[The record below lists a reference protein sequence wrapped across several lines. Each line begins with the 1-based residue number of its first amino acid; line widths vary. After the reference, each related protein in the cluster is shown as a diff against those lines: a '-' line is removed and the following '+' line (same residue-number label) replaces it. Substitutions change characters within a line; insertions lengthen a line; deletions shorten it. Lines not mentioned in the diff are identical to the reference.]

1 MYNVFELIMFGV
13 EEKFRMDKI
22 YMVLLLL
29 MIIPILICIR
39 YARKIKSDVAVSIVK
54 CLVFAIITILSN
66 GLFVFSIDETFAY
79 LMEALYLFS
88 YDMVLIYILQYSQQ
102 YTMVFNEISP
112 FRTGCFIVAYLDGIS
127 LFANTF
133 LHNVFTLNKV
143 SYMNYELFHIGTKSV
158 FYHLHF
164 VFAFCLVLCTIAS
177 FITKITRIPYFYRK
191 KYFPILVVICVILV
205 LNVVC
210 DLSEFPVDLSLP
222 FFVFA
227 AILIC
232 YLSLYRSPKELVDKT
247 LSIVVTEMNNM
258 VICFDINNECV
269 YANDRALE
277 MFCTSEGSLQAV
289 SEYVKAWLAENDIES
304 RDSLEWSD
312 QKTIDNDIHY
322 FDIEYLKLFDQKKE
336 YIGFFLNLV
345 DNTEKHLALEQERYL
360 ATHDTLTGLYN
371 KSHFAVKSAEILKS
385 HPDEEW
391 LLLSSNIK
399 DFKLINDLFGMEK
412 GNEVLKMEAGLLKER
427 CRDGIV
433 YGRIGGDKFAV
444 CMPKARFQ
452 EEYFTDAIQT
462 MGQVF
467 NNDLY
472 HLHIYIGVYEITDI
486 NEDISIMCDKANFAI
501 KTLNENYARS
511 IAYYNDTILNNT
523 ILEKQLVGDFDQALK
538 EKQFC
543 MYLQP
548 QMTSEGKMLGA
559 EALVRWQHP
568 KRGLIFPGD
577 FIEVFEKTGLIYRL
591 DRFIWELAV
600 QKLARWQQEGHSDLY
615 ISVNI
620 STKDFYYMNVYE
632 TITALVEKYRII
644 PSTLKLEITET
655 AIMTGTAG
663 ELDMIKQFRKYGFQ
677 VEIDDFGSGYSS
689 FNTLKDMDVDVL
701 KIDMGFLRT
710 SKPENLEKSMSILN
724 MIISLSKTLGLS
736 VVTEGVET
744 KDQVVKLTQMGCRI
758 YQGYYFSKPIPVE
771 EFEKRY
777 M

>member
-312 QKTIDNDIHY
+312 QKTIDNEIHY
-322 FDIEYLKLFDQKKE
+322 FDIEYRKLFDQKKE

-385 HPDEEW
+385 HLDEEW

-663 ELDMIKQFRKYGFQ
+663 ELDMIEQFRKYGFQ

>member
-1 MYNVFELIMFGV
+1 MYNVFGLIMFGV
-13 EEKFRMDKI
+13 EGKFRMDKI

-39 YARKIKSDVAVSIVK
+39 YARKIKSDVAASIVK

-88 YDMVLIYILQYSQQ
+88 IDMVLIYILQYSQQ

-133 LHNVFTLNKV
+133 LHNIFTLNKV

-164 VFAFCLVLCTIAS
+164 VFAFCLVFCIIAS

-277 MFCTSEGSLQAV
+277 MFRISEGSLQAV
-289 SEYVKAWLAENDIES
+289 SEYAKAWLAENDIEN

-312 QKTIDNDIHY
+312 QKIIDNKIHY
-322 FDIEYLKLFDQKKE
+322 FDIEYRKLFDQKKE

-412 GNEVLKMEAGLLKER
+412 GNAVLKMEAGLLKER
-427 CRDGIV
+427 CHDGIV
-433 YGRIGGDKFAV
+433 YGRIGGDKFAI

-663 ELDMIKQFRKYGFQ
+663 ELDMIEQFREYGFQ

-744 KDQVVKLTQMGCRI
+744 KEQVVKLTQMGCRI

>member
-1 MYNVFELIMFGV
+1 
-13 EEKFRMDKI
+13 MDKI

-312 QKTIDNDIHY
+312 QKTIDNEIHY
-322 FDIEYLKLFDQKKE
+322 FDIEYRKLFDQKKE

-663 ELDMIKQFRKYGFQ
+663 ELDMIEQFREYGFQ

-744 KDQVVKLTQMGCRI
+744 KEQVVKLTQMGCRI

>member
-1 MYNVFELIMFGV
+1 
-13 EEKFRMDKI
+13 MDKI

-127 LFANTF
+127 LFTNTF
-133 LHNVFTLNKV
+133 FHNVFTLNKV
-143 SYMNYELFHIGTKSV
+143 SYMNYELFHIGTKYA

-164 VFAFCLVLCTIAS
+164 VFAFCLVLCIIAS

-191 KYFPILVVICVILV
+191 KYFPIRVVICVILV

-312 QKTIDNDIHY
+312 QKTIDNEIHY
-322 FDIEYLKLFDQKKE
+322 FDIEYRKLFDQKKE

-663 ELDMIKQFRKYGFQ
+663 ELDMIEQFRKYGFQ

>member
-1 MYNVFELIMFGV
+1 MYNVFRLIMFGV
-13 EEKFRMDKI
+13 EGKFRKDKI

-39 YARKIKSDVAVSIVK
+39 YARKIKSDVAASIVK

-88 YDMVLIYILQYSQQ
+88 IDMVLIYILQYSQQ

-133 LHNVFTLNKV
+133 LHNIFTLNKV

-164 VFAFCLVLCTIAS
+164 VFAFCLVFCIIAS

-277 MFCTSEGSLQAV
+277 MFRISEGSLQAV
-289 SEYVKAWLAENDIES
+289 SEYAKAWLAENDIEN

-312 QKTIDNDIHY
+312 QKIIDNKIHY
-322 FDIEYLKLFDQKKE
+322 FDIEYRKLFDQKKE

-371 KSHFAVKSAEILKS
+371 KSHFVVKSAEILKS

-412 GNEVLKMEAGLLKER
+412 GNAMLKMEAGLLKER
-427 CRDGIV
+427 CHDGIV
-433 YGRIGGDKFAV
+433 YGRIGGDKFAI

-486 NEDISIMCDKANFAI
+486 NEDISIMCDKANLAI

-663 ELDMIKQFRKYGFQ
+663 ELDMIEQFREYGFQ

-744 KDQVVKLTQMGCRI
+744 KEQVVKLSQMGCGI

>member
-1 MYNVFELIMFGV
+1 MYNVFGLIMFGV
-13 EEKFRMDKI
+13 EGKFRMDKI

-39 YARKIKSDVAVSIVK
+39 YARKIKSDVAASIVK

-88 YDMVLIYILQYSQQ
+88 IDMVLIYILQYSQQ

-133 LHNVFTLNKV
+133 LHNIFTLNKV
-143 SYMNYELFHIGTKSV
+143 SYMNYELFHIGTKYV
-158 FYHLHF
+158 FFHLHF
-164 VFAFCLVLCTIAS
+164 VFAFCLVLCIIAS
-177 FITKITRIPYFYRK
+177 FIAKITRIPYFYRK

-312 QKTIDNDIHY
+312 QKTIDNEIHY
-322 FDIEYLKLFDQKKE
+322 FDIEYRKLFDQKKE

-663 ELDMIKQFRKYGFQ
+663 ELDMIEQFREYGFQ

-744 KDQVVKLTQMGCRI
+744 KEQVVKLTQMGCRI

>member
-133 LHNVFTLNKV
+133 LHNVFILNKV

-312 QKTIDNDIHY
+312 QKTIDNEIHY
-322 FDIEYLKLFDQKKE
+322 FDIEYRKLFDQKKE

-663 ELDMIKQFRKYGFQ
+663 ELDMIEQFRKYGFQ

-744 KDQVVKLTQMGCRI
+744 KEQVVKLTQMGCRI

>member
-1 MYNVFELIMFGV
+1 MYNVFGVIMFGV

-22 YMVLLLL
+22 YMVLLVL

-39 YARKIKSDVAVSIVK
+39 YARKIKSDVAASIVK

-88 YDMVLIYILQYSQQ
+88 IDMVLIYILQYSQQ

-133 LHNVFTLNKV
+133 LHNIFTLNKV

-164 VFAFCLVLCTIAS
+164 VFAFCLVFCIIAS

-277 MFCTSEGSLQAV
+277 MFRISEGSLQAV
-289 SEYVKAWLAENDIES
+289 SEYAKAWLAENDIEN

-312 QKTIDNDIHY
+312 QKIIDNKIHY
-322 FDIEYLKLFDQKKE
+322 FDIEYRKLFDQKKE

-433 YGRIGGDKFAV
+433 YGRIGGDKFAI

-663 ELDMIKQFRKYGFQ
+663 ELDMIEQFREYGFQ
-677 VEIDDFGSGYSS
+677 VEIDDFGRGYSS

-744 KDQVVKLTQMGCRI
+744 KEQVVKLTQMGCRI

>member
-1 MYNVFELIMFGV
+1 MYNVFGLIMFGV
-13 EEKFRMDKI
+13 EGKFRMDKI

-29 MIIPILICIR
+29 MIRPILICIR
-39 YARKIKSDVAVSIVK
+39 YARKIKSDVAASIVK

-88 YDMVLIYILQYSQQ
+88 IEMVLIYILQYSQQ

-133 LHNVFTLNKV
+133 LHNIFTLNKV

-164 VFAFCLVLCTIAS
+164 VFAFCLVFCIIAS

-277 MFCTSEGSLQAV
+277 MFRISEGSLQAV
-289 SEYVKAWLAENDIES
+289 SEYAKAWLAENDIEN

-312 QKTIDNDIHY
+312 QKIIDNKIHY
-322 FDIEYLKLFDQKKE
+322 FDIEYRKLFDQKKE

-412 GNEVLKMEAGLLKER
+412 GNAVLKMEAGLLKER
-427 CRDGIV
+427 CHDGIV
-433 YGRIGGDKFAV
+433 YGRIGGDKFAI

-663 ELDMIKQFRKYGFQ
+663 ELDMIEQFREYGFQ

-744 KDQVVKLTQMGCRI
+744 KEQVVKLSQMGCGI

>member
-1 MYNVFELIMFGV
+1 
-13 EEKFRMDKI
+13 MDKI

-133 LHNVFTLNKV
+133 FHNVFTLNKV
-143 SYMNYELFHIGTKSV
+143 SYMNYELFHIGTKYA

-164 VFAFCLVLCTIAS
+164 VFAFCLVLCIIAS

-312 QKTIDNDIHY
+312 QKTIDNEIHY
-322 FDIEYLKLFDQKKE
+322 FDIEYRKLFDQKKE

-663 ELDMIKQFRKYGFQ
+663 ELDMIEQFRKYGFQ

>member
-312 QKTIDNDIHY
+312 QKTIDNEIHY
-322 FDIEYLKLFDQKKE
+322 FDIEYRKLFDQKKE

-663 ELDMIKQFRKYGFQ
+663 ELDMIEQFRKYGFQ

-744 KDQVVKLTQMGCRI
+744 KEQVVKLTQMGCRI

>member
-1 MYNVFELIMFGV
+1 
-13 EEKFRMDKI
+13 MDKI

-39 YARKIKSDVAVSIVK
+39 YARKIKSDVAASIVK

-88 YDMVLIYILQYSQQ
+88 IDMVLIYILQYSQQ

-133 LHNVFTLNKV
+133 LHNIFTLNKV

-164 VFAFCLVLCTIAS
+164 VFAFCLVFCIIAS

-210 DLSEFPVDLSLP
+210 DLFEFPVDLSLP

-277 MFCTSEGSLQAV
+277 MFRISEGSLQAV
-289 SEYVKAWLAENDIES
+289 SEYAKAWLAENDIEN

-312 QKTIDNDIHY
+312 QKIIDNKIHY
-322 FDIEYLKLFDQKKE
+322 FDIEYRKLFDQKKE

-412 GNEVLKMEAGLLKER
+412 GNAMLKMEAGLLKER
-427 CRDGIV
+427 CHDGIV
-433 YGRIGGDKFAV
+433 YGRIGGDKFAI

-486 NEDISIMCDKANFAI
+486 NEDISIMCDKANLAI

-663 ELDMIKQFRKYGFQ
+663 ELDMIEQFREYGFQ

-744 KDQVVKLTQMGCRI
+744 KEQVVKLSQMGCGI

>member
-133 LHNVFTLNKV
+133 FHNVFTLNKV
-143 SYMNYELFHIGTKSV
+143 SYMNYELFHIGTKYA

-164 VFAFCLVLCTIAS
+164 VFAFCLVLCIIAS

-312 QKTIDNDIHY
+312 QKTIDNEIHY
-322 FDIEYLKLFDQKKE
+322 FDIEYRKLFDQKKE

-371 KSHFAVKSAEILKS
+371 KSHFALKSAEILKS

-663 ELDMIKQFRKYGFQ
+663 ELDMIEQFRKYGFQ

>member
-1 MYNVFELIMFGV
+1 MYNVFGVIMFGV

-22 YMVLLLL
+22 YMVLLVL

-39 YARKIKSDVAVSIVK
+39 YARKIKSDVAASIVK

-88 YDMVLIYILQYSQQ
+88 IDMVLIYILQYSQQ

-133 LHNVFTLNKV
+133 LHNIFTLNKV

-164 VFAFCLVLCTIAS
+164 VFAFCLVFCIIAS

-277 MFCTSEGSLQAV
+277 MFRISEGSLQAV
-289 SEYVKAWLAENDIES
+289 SEYAKAWLAENDIEN

-312 QKTIDNDIHY
+312 QKIIDNKIHY
-322 FDIEYLKLFDQKKE
+322 FDIEYRKLFDQKKE

-399 DFKLINDLFGMEK
+399 DFKLLNDLFGMEK

-433 YGRIGGDKFAV
+433 YGRIGGDKFAI

-663 ELDMIKQFRKYGFQ
+663 ELDMIEQFREYGFQ

-744 KDQVVKLTQMGCRI
+744 KEQVVKLTQMGCRI